1 MGVGK
6 KPKIKILKF
15 LKNAGPTTMQN
26 CGISKI
32 EDGEFIPFNKSI
44 MFKFFW
50 LKKKEKE
57 GNFLE

>member
-15 LKNAGPTTMQN
+15 LQNAGPTTMQN

-32 EDGEFIPFNKSI
+32 EDDEFIPFNKSI
-44 MFKFFW
+44 MF
-50 LKKKEKE
+50 
-57 GNFLE
+57 